1 MIPWSCKAIS
11 KAGFVAVNTMGVS
24 SNESCLFKWNEF
36 LRNYGNL
43 AKDPMK
49 NARKIKSF
57 YDKCRKIK
65 KVPMKNKESRQK
77 FL

>member
-49 NARKIKSF
+49 NAREIESSYEKTQGKL
-57 YDKCRKIK
+57 
-65 KVPMKNKESRQK
+65 KVPMINAGKLKK
-77 FL
+77 LL

>member
-36 LRNYGNL
+36 LRNYGGF
-43 AKDPMK
+43 M
-49 NARKIKSF
+49 
-57 YDKCRKIK
+57 
-65 KVPMKNKESRQK
+65 KVPMKILLQK
-77 FL
+77 VITVLI